1 MIDFQPLALSRKAEY
16 DRLLALGARQGCQ
29 YTFANL
35 YMWGR
40 QRGAILGDY
49 LVLFSQFNRYTVYPY
64 PVGRGDIG
72 PVLHAIIAD
81 SRERGVACRITG
93 MTREDCLTLGA
104 LFPGKFRIHCDRDG
118 FDYVYSI
125 QALAGLQGKKL
136 QKKRNHLNKFQA
148 AHPDC
153 AAIPIDAEN
162 TPAAREMIDAWYAR
176 RLEQEPH
183 GDFHMERAAIARA
196 FSHREALN
204 MEGLLLVDNGE
215 ILAVTLGSPLS
226 QDTFDVHF
234 EKAWAEVDGAYTA
247 INQAF
252 ARYLLNRY
260 PQLRYLNREDD
271 MGIAGLRRA
280 KLSYHPEFL
289 VEKYWACLLEDGCDY

>member
-1 MIDFQPLALSRKAEY
+1 MIDFQPLELSRKAEY
-16 DRLLALGARQGCQ
+16 DRLLALGARQGCE

-40 QRGAILGDY
+40 QRGAILDGY
-49 LVLFSQFNRYTVYPY
+49 LALFSQFSRRTVYPH
-64 PVGRGDIG
+64 PVGKGAVK
-72 PVLHAIIAD
+72 PVLDAIIAD

-93 MTREDCLTLGA
+93 MTREDCLTLEA
-104 LFPGKFRIHCDRDG
+104 LFPGKFRIHCDRNG

-125 QALAGLQGKKL
+125 QALAELKGKKL
-136 QKKRNHLNKFQA
+136 QKKRNHLHRFQA

-153 AAIPIDAEN
+153 TAVPICGEN
-162 TPAAREMIDAWYAR
+162 TPAIRRMLDAWYAK

-183 GDFHMERAAIARA
+183 GDFHMERAAIGRA
-196 FSHREALN
+196 LAHREALG
-204 MEGLLLVDNGE
+204 MEGLTLVDKGE

-226 QDTFDVHF
+226 RDTFDIHF
-234 EKAWAEVDGAYTA
+234 EKALAEADGAYTA
-247 INQAF
+247 MNQAF
-252 ARYLLNRY
+252 ARYLLERH

-271 MGIAGLRRA
+271 LGIAGLRRA